1 MKTLRIQK
9 QAFGA
14 VSYESDN
21 YYTYPSSGLVGLA
34 FGSIATIEEPTFFEN
49 LLVSRQLEF
58 AMFGVHLT
66 RGQAE
71 GSSVSH
77 HLYRLR
83 CYEGVNAWSRCTG
96 VLRLCGLH

>member
-71 GSSVSH
+71 GSSVSRMEIRFDASSGEF
-77 HLYRLR
+77 LTANLM
-83 CYEGVNAWSRCTG
+83 
-96 VLRLCGLH
+96 